1 MRKMAEPK
9 GVIDLSALLNIVKSI
24 FVYKPHISPGADC
37 GSPDERS
44 VYSDNDEDQSDKTGN
59 NNEIE
64 WEKILDSVRSSEI
77 KNHAKRSGENGGK
90 GLNKAD
96 TVNKP
101 TIVIRRRKKAK
112 NTETEKRY
120 TGLPGDGCAAIEL
133 IKNGMVS
140 YSLAANIEYLKL
152 KFYASKNQDI
162 VLREFKIAQKIE
174 ACLVFVDGM
183 VDTTVI
189 NQFILPQLMNA
200 EHFVNYSQ
208 ANIFDYIIKNV
219 ISIYQITRLKDYDR
233 IIHQILNGDT
243 ALFVEGC
250 DEVLLVE
257 SRGYEKRSVESPK
270 TENVIKG
277 SQEGF
282 TENLRTN
289 LSLIRKIIRNS
300 KLISE
305 ILPVGCKN
313 KLNCA
318 LVYLEGTADPEL
330 VKEVKRRITS
340 IEYDFIQ
347 GSGMLEQFLE
357 DNPYMLFPQVVST
370 ERPDRAASFI
380 MEGQVVIICEGSPF
394 VIAVPVTIFHLF
406 HTSEDTALR
415 WQYGTFIR
423 LIRLFGMITAL
434 MLPGLWIS
442 LVQFHTEMIPTSLLL
457 SIVKMREPVPFPM
470 VIELLLMEMSFELIR
485 EGGIRIPGVIGQ
497 TLGIIGALI
506 LGQAAV
512 AAGLVSPILII
523 VVAITGIGTFVVP
536 NYTLSLAIRIGR
548 FFFIFL
554 GSVLGFYGITIGI
567 TVLFVLMCSMKSFGV
582 PFLTP
587 FAPKTKGNSDMLIR
601 KPIYKQL
608 IDGGYLKRR

>member
-233 IIHQILNGDT
+233 IIHQILICDT

-257 SRGYEKRSVESPK
+257 SR
-270 TENVIKG
+270 
-277 SQEGF
+277 
-282 TENLRTN
+282 
-289 LSLIRKIIRNS
+289 
-300 KLISE
+300 
-305 ILPVGCKN
+305 
-313 KLNCA
+313 
-318 LVYLEGTADPEL
+318 
-330 VKEVKRRITS
+330 
-340 IEYDFIQ
+340 
-347 GSGMLEQFLE
+347 
-357 DNPYMLFPQVVST
+357 
-370 ERPDRAASFI
+370 
-380 MEGQVVIICEGSPF
+380 
-394 VIAVPVTIFHLF
+394 
-406 HTSEDTALR
+406 
-415 WQYGTFIR
+415 
-423 LIRLFGMITAL
+423 
-434 MLPGLWIS
+434 
-442 LVQFHTEMIPTSLLL
+442 
-457 SIVKMREPVPFPM
+457 
-470 VIELLLMEMSFELIR
+470 
-485 EGGIRIPGVIGQ
+485 
-497 TLGIIGALI
+497 
-506 LGQAAV
+506 
-512 AAGLVSPILII
+512 
-523 VVAITGIGTFVVP
+523 
-536 NYTLSLAIRIGR
+536 LAGR
-548 FFFIFL
+548 FF
-554 GSVLGFYGITIGI
+554 
-567 TVLFVLMCSMKSFGV
+567 
-582 PFLTP
+582 
-587 FAPKTKGNSDMLIR
+587 
-601 KPIYKQL
+601 
-608 IDGGYLKRR
+608 